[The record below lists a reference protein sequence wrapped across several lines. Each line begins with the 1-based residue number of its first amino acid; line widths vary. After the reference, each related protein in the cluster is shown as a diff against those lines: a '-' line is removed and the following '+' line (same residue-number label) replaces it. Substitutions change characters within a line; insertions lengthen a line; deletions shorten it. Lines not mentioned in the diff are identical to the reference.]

1 MAIPCP
7 SISRYKDAAI
17 LSALEMKIDDSPG
30 ACLLV
35 FVRSERGGRIDPTP
49 RQMWTLA
56 I

>member
-7 SISRYKDAAI
+7 SISRHKDATV

-30 ACLLV
+30 AYLLV
-35 FVRSERGGRIDPTP
+35 FVRSEMGRRIDPKP